1 MDKAI
6 YRELLDMAAERGIPV
21 VENEVLF
28 KGVESR
34 GIYISNEDMEV
45 IFIKKSIDDQVEKN
59 FILAHEL
66 GHCILEHKEDKSKS
80 LEEIEEEANL
90 YAYRLLG
97 QLIEEI
103 GQCCQEIAI

>member
-1 MDKAI
+1 MDKVI
-6 YRELLDMAAERGIPV
+6 YKELLDMAAEIGVPV
-21 VENEVLF
+21 VETEKIF
-28 KGVESR
+28 KNIKCG
-34 GIYISNEDMEV
+34 GFYMAKEDMEI